1 MFVGTFLFGSFLID
15 NLYLQLIIAALIM
28 TVISHILVDQSEKIT
43 QLNKRLNE
51 LENKEKD
58 SKKV

>member
-1 MFVGTFLFGSFLID
+1 MFIGTFLFGSFLID